1 MKKGILLLVMCLI
14 TFSQIWSAPPGT
26 PPRTTLWLGGPS
38 LTSPQWISAVNSAH
52 NNGFNFNQVNTW
64 SYYNDTYANDI
75 PTWAG
80 QFNAQIT
87 NGSQTDILGIGHD
100 AGGLILRYM
109 AQLQNSSGLNAL
121 ILDGVPN
128 QGGNIYNKLLPNS
141 NGNPSEALV
150 ILNNALNYK
159 TLAQNCNACRTIEA
173 TQYYLNYFSTTSSIA
188 YYRQLLPN
196 SPVITNLQTP
206 TIPYAIIWGNENNPD
221 GMGLTRLM
229 SSWSNAGLSGQDNEY
244 LDCMGKELEERL
256 ISAKQN
262 FAISTLQAIAG
273 FAKATLS
280 IKSSLTLLDAGAIV
294 SDWLNALAIEL
305 RGLYDLKNEY
315 REILEC
321 ELVHQALNAKWTIM
335 LSPYHLETL
344 SYTVPSFTGPC
355 CDDCWTQY
363 AADHDDQV
371 FGYCLSVCSTSCDN
385 NNGYITYTENV
396 LVPEPND
403 ALYTQTEQTLA
414 GAAKPP
420 YEAKGCNHMQ
430 ESFWSY
436 KPINDAFTDLFM
448 GGAGAAFVVP
458 KY

>member
-38 LTSPQWISAVNSAH
+38 LTSPQWLGAISSAQST
-52 NNGFNFNQVNTW
+52 FNFNQINTT
-64 SYYNDTYANDI
+64 SYYTNTIANDI
-75 PTWAG
+75 PGWA
-80 QFNAQIT
+80 QNFNSGLI
-87 NGSQTDILGIGHD
+87 NSNKSDVLGIGHD

-109 AQLQNSSGLNAL
+109 ASLQSENTLSAL

-128 QGGNIYNKLLPNS
+128 HGGNIFSHLLPTLP
-141 NGNPSEALV
+141 GVHSEAQL
-150 ILNNALNYK
+150 ILESALNYK
-159 TLAQNCNACRTIEA
+159 TQAQNCIACRTIEA
-173 TQYYLNYFSTTSSIA
+173 TQSYIEYFAIPSISD
-188 YYRQLLPN
+188 YYRQMIPGN
-196 SPVITNLQTP
+196 SAITNLQTP

-229 SSWSNAGLSGQDNEY
+229 SSWYNSGLSGQDNEY